1 VLRLA
6 SRFRSRTVFCQ
17 TSGLAMSELLPHY
30 PYSRH
35 SLGKLTGQ
43 FRADSRL
50 LPGATVISN
59 GQSFIQARTGVRQFQ
74 LVAPCAA
81 NSPRCSSVNTCAYRL
96 EIHCLPSCV
105 TKQIPESIADIGPD
119 GLPEESRVRGP
130 QVIGIL
136 ISELLSGGTSPPL
149 PSDGGGAFPSK
160 GGRRNEPWG
169 SCGPPTE
176 ACWLMLSR
184 SEKNLAD
191 PMRHERTG
199 EAHH

>member
-130 QVIGIL
+130 
-136 ISELLSGGTSPPL
+136 

-191 PMRHERTG
+191 PMGHERTG
-199 EAHH
+199 EPHH